1 MNDVPFATAKI
12 DGHTDSV
19 GSDAY
24 NLALSDRRAKSVFD
38 YLTSRGVDPSRL
50 KSQGFGEANPIAS
63 NDTAEG
69 RQQNRRVMLNRT
81 DSCPN

>member
-1 MNDVPFATAKI
+1 
-12 DGHTDSV
+12 
-19 GSDAY
+19 
-24 NLALSDRRAKSVFD
+24 
-38 YLTSRGVDPSRL
+38 VDPSRL